1 MPTWATKVPG
11 YYRTHP
17 WLTSVTS
24 PPTPWTWAPYSIP
37 VPHGFLRTIW
47 FPYPNR
53 RSFQLRSSLRSALR
67 LRLVF
72 RQFCSTTSTA
82 TGSNHSLPL
91 VQTIGFPHAHL
102 CTPFPFAV
110 TDVPASVLAY
120 HPVFVPNC
128 LWLGRDD
135 AGGSN
140 RVCRHL
146 LVSVSRVGRQ
156 KVRNLRRAMS
166 QLRWPMSM
174 WRHSNLVLHRRTPS
188 PFDLVVIQPTLL
200 HLVIPPWAI
209 QLGNVGHSRF
219 LNPPQFQHIRPPIQW
234 FCRRFLAFCALPCA
248 SALSMLLRNVRRSD
262 PLPCFLSCAPSR
274 PFSALFLGP
283 RTRQFVLRGAYIPG
297 YH

>member
-120 HPVFVPNC
+120 YPVFVPNC

-140 RVCRHL
+140 RVCRYL

-174 WRHSNLVLHRRTPS
+174 WRHSSLVFHRRMPS

-209 QLGNVGHSRF
+209 QPGNVGHSRF
-219 LNPPQFQHIRPPIQW
+219 LIHPNFSIFDLRFNGFAGESSPSAPYRVLLLCQCYFGMSVDRTLCPAFSLVHPPVLS
-234 FCRRFLAFCALPCA
+234 RRC
-248 SALSMLLRNVRRSD
+248 SW
-262 PLPCFLSCAPSR
+262 
-274 PFSALFLGP
+274 P
-283 RTRQFVLRGAYIPG
+283 RTRQFVLRGGYIHG
-297 YH
+297 CH